1 MTKLL
6 IATKNEKK
14 LAEIEAIFAGFD
26 LKYLTLRD
34 FPKLGDVEENGSTF
48 RENALIK
55 ARTYCRATGILTL
68 AEDSGLCVKA
78 LEGRPGV
85 FSARFAGPQRDDED
99 NLDKVLEEM
108 RSIPEGGRQAWYQS
122 AVGVVSP
129 DGREEVAEGTV
140 EGELL
145 LSRRGTGGFG
155 YDPIFYYPPFQA
167 TFAEVAQE
175 RKNKVS
181 HRFQALQLIR
191 GKLAPHF
198 YHS

>member
-6 IATKNEKK
+6 IATKNQKK
-14 LAEIEAIFAGFD
+14 LAEIEAIFTGFD

-48 RENALIK
+48 LENALIK

-78 LEGRPGV
+78 LGGRPGV

-129 DGREEVAEGTV
+129 DGREEVAEGKV

-145 LSRRGTGGFG
+145 FSRRGTGGFG
-155 YDPIFYYPPFQA
+155 YDPIFYYPPFRA

-181 HRFQALQLIR
+181 HRYRALIAIKS
-191 GKLAPHF
+191 KLGVLLR
-198 YHS
+198 